1 MDGTRNDH
9 RAPKPRKTVGYMD
22 NIMRIGLRQ
31 IQTFN
36 HPHIPGILIML

>member
-9 RAPKPRKTVGYMD
+9 RAPKARKTVSYMD
-22 NIMRIGLRQ
+22 NIMNIWLGK

-36 HPHIPGILIML
+36 HPHLPGILIML